1 MHPLYHKRCEWDG
14 LELESMGL
22 GENDMEPDSGGPV
35 VIEQPTSIVT
45 RPLNEKDQ
53 DDRVR
58 IALELT
64 SDDPLPAVDECT
76 LLSYHRYLAAL
87 WT

>member
-1 MHPLYHKRCEWDG
+1 MIGKSKEEKKPRTPARFATG
-14 LELESMGL
+14 AQVRI
-22 GENDMEPDSGGPV
+22 EPDSGEAP

-45 RPLNEKDQ
+45 RPLNEKEQ

-58 IALELT
+58 IALVLT
-64 SDDPLPAVDECT
+64 SADPLPAVDEGT
-76 LLSYHRYLAAL
+76 LLSYHRYLAAH